1 MKNLFLPLLFVALFA
16 ACSQEGGDDQKSE
29 PIIKVDKKVE
39 KSRDKGAALIC
50 LEEGDTITCKLM
62 TKRLNKPR
70 SVLFHWR
77 SPNSPDDDRDYTL
90 TLPAAHASVF
100 DMRHK
105 EGRSN
110 GEWKVSADIEGEEV
124 STTFYID

>member
-1 MKNLFLPLLFVALFA
+1 MKNLFLPLLFAALFA
-16 ACSQEGGDDQKSE
+16 ACSQEGGEAKKNE
-29 PIIKVDKKVE
+29 PVIKVDRKVE
-39 KSRDKGAALIC
+39 KSGDKDMALIC
-50 LEEGDTITCKLM
+50 IDEAEKITCKLM

-77 SPNSPDDDRDYTL
+77 SPNSPDDDREYTL

-105 EGRSN
+105 EGRAK
-110 GEWKVSADIEGEEV
+110 GEWEVTADIEGEEV
-124 STTFYID
+124 STTFYIE